1 MTPENVASI
10 TGAVRAFKSEE
21 TLRHPATGVQATFS
35 YHHSMAVALVDG
47 AAFPAQYSD
56 EKSNDPSIAAVR
68 DKIEVIADP
77 SLPRGVAAATVK
89 LNDGRSYKEVLEHPT
104 GSPERPM
111 SDAQVEAKFRALTAG
126 ALATSRSERLLE
138 ACWQIDRLADLR
150 DLVDL
155 WRVDGNGE
163 QMSQVA

>member
-1 MTPENVASI
+1 
-10 TGAVRAFKSEE
+10 
-21 TLRHPATGVQATFS
+21 
-35 YHHSMAVALVDG
+35 MAVALVDG

-56 EKSNDPSIAAVR
+56 EKANDPSIAAVR

-77 SLPRGVAAATVK
+77 SLPRCVVAATVK
-89 LNDGRSYKEVLEHPT
+89 LNDGRSYKEVVEHPT